1 VASAFATILAT
12 ALLFERGERDDVS
25 VYLRQVDDVQGSFA
39 LRYARVDPAYGR
51 LESSPDSVGG
61 QLPELRRTAHT
72 LTVLRERAEGAP
84 DAALELRRR
93 LIAYFREQVLIAQEL
108 VKVAA
113 FVGEIQQTER
123 SITRAGGVLRGRLG
137 TAAGAEDQAA
147 AAGATYAK
155 RLEAEAEHLA
165 RLDAPPVVASAQ
177 REHVESL
184 RAHAAAVRKLVDAGS
199 WRRPFAKSA
208 PRRWRSRPTRQP
220 GPNGRRRAR
229 TTPGALAHGSYES
242 NSSGSGEVSSAS
254 ASSGCARRES
264 ARADPRRAKIP
275 EGGRFAA
282 AVAAKSP

>member
-1 VASAFATILAT
+1 
-12 ALLFERGERDDVS
+12 
-25 VYLRQVDDVQGSFA
+25 
-39 LRYARVDPAYGR
+39 
-51 LESSPDSVGG
+51 
-61 QLPELRRTAHT
+61 
-72 LTVLRERAEGAP
+72 VLRERAEGLGAP
-84 DAALELRRR
+84 NAALELRRR

-184 RAHAAAVRKLVDAGS
+184 RAHAAAVRKLVDAGELEATVREIGATS
-199 WRRPFAKSA
+199 LAFTSDTTARAQRQTT
-208 PRRWRSRPTRQP
+208 RSYDTRSS
-220 GPNGRRRAR
+220 RAR
-229 TTPGALAHGSYES
+229 QLREQF
-242 NSSGSGEVSSAS
+242 ERE
-254 ASSGCARRES
+254 RRSLE
-264 ARADPRRAKIP
+264 RL
-275 EGGRFAA
+275 G
-282 AVAAKSP
+282 